1 MTTTAIPLSR
11 PAGAKREAILEAALR
26 LIARTG
32 LHNTPMS
39 AIAREAGVAAG
50 TPYLYFASKEELINA
65 LYLEVAE
72 GRDREVL
79 TAVDVALPAREQ
91 LWRSW
96 QRFASW
102 HLEHRDASNFIHQ
115 CESSAILTGET
126 RARYLALREHG
137 LESFSA
143 GVRAGQ
149 LRDLPIEVFYSLF
162 AGPVFVLAHMRD
174 KQEIEVSEEILR
186 LTFEGVAR
194 GVLA

>member
-1 MTTTAIPLSR
+1 MSTSTLLSR
-11 PAGAKREAILEAALR
+11 PAGAKREAILDAALR

-65 LYLEVAE
+65 LYLEVVE
-72 GRDREVL
+72 ERDREV
-79 TAVDVALPAREQ
+79 VASAGEGLPVREQ
-91 LWRSW
+91 LWRAWSV
-96 QRFASW
+96 FARW
-102 HLEHRDASNFIHQ
+102 HLEHRAAANFIDQ
-115 CESSAILTGET
+115 CEASAILTEET
-126 RARYLALREHG
+126 RARYVEMRERG
-137 LESFSA
+137 LEHFLA
-143 GVRAGQ
+143 GVRAGH
-149 LRDLPIEVFYSLF
+149 LRDLPIEVFYALF

-174 KQEIEVSEEILR
+174 KDEIEVSEELLR